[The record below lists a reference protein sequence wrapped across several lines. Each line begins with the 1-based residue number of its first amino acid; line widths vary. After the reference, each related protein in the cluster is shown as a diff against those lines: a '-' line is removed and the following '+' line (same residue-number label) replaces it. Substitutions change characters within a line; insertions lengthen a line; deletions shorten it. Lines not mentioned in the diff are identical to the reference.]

1 MIFPLGLSVGV
12 LDWSLI
18 RLSYGTRKFHLVLL
32 IQNWILLVSDSKAP
46 PSHSKI
52 PAWYLC
58 NCVYPLISI
67 CFFWW
72 LWVCGFELL
81 SFSFARVLLLA
92 SICTNWKR
100 WQQVLHLAY
109 IELFRSFALFFDHIQ
124 PTKGLT
130 LIQFM
135 VSILFLEVLC
145 SSLNFGRLL
154 CSLSLHDLWSID

>member
-1 MIFPLGLSVGV
+1 MIFPLGLFVGI

-18 RLSYGTRKFHLVLL
+18 RLSYRTRNSHLVLL
-32 IQNWILLVSDSKAP
+32 IQDWILVSDSKAP

-52 PAWYLC
+52 PEWYLC
-58 NCVYPLISI
+58 HCVNPLIST

-92 SICTNWKR
+92 STCTNWKR
-100 WQQVLHLAY
+100 RQQVLHLAY
-109 IELFRSFALFFDHIQ
+109 IELFRSFAFFDHIQ
-124 PTKGLT
+124 STKGLS

-135 VSILFLEVLC
+135 LSILFLEVLC

-154 CSLSLHDLWSID
+154 CSLSLHDLRSID